1 MTCYFSLL
9 PCENRH
15 PLAAL
20 LRAFDTLSAIFPLI
34 GGYDIF
40 ATVLVS
46 LFGRDGHRREKPGGQ
61 PATAGIAR
69 GRAAVRLFPVFCSS
83 RCLLCVL
90 VCPSGEKLNMRKLAS
105 LPSVPS
111 FVRTEPV
118 GVMGNVCLA
127 TAAFCLANGRLPR
140 PAVKPR
146 AAFPTTLSISY
157 LASCSPA
164 SVFSGGTPPS
174 RREAEAGACLMLC
187 VSGKND
193 TASLL
198 GRKKLLKKQPAKGTF
213 TYLCSVKSV
222 SPEETDAAR
231 PRDYSQGVEG
241 LVVLTP
247 RGPCRRMT
255 TAPFFRPPRDARPG
269 SCLLP
274 EPGRPVPG
282 GRPGVVSLT
291 AGAAPL

>member
-1 MTCYFSLL
+1 MCSKGSDPGRERDNAWPPARHRPPRFRQRAGTGAGVPWRSEKRSRGH
-9 PCENRH
+9 PAARAPWRENNKALH
-15 PLAAL
+15 PLAVIAWTG
-20 LRAFDTLSAIFPLI
+20 RIR
-34 GGYDIF
+34 
-40 ATVLVS
+40 

-69 GRAAVRLFPVFCSS
+69 GRAAVRLFPVFCSF

-105 LPSVPS
+105 LLPVPS

-198 GRKKLLKKQPAKGTF
+198 GRKKLLKKQPAKGIF
-213 TYLCSVKSV
+213 TYLCSVKFV
-222 SPEETDAAR
+222 SPEER
-231 PRDYSQGVEG
+231 NEN
-241 LVVLTP
+241 
-247 RGPCRRMT
+247 
-255 TAPFFRPPRDARPG
+255 
-269 SCLLP
+269 SCEDIVSP
-274 EPGRPVPG
+274 NQRKDGR
-282 GRPGVVSLT
+282 
-291 AGAAPL
+291 

>member
-1 MTCYFSLL
+1 MSETTPGRPPGTGRPGSGRGQEPGRASLGGRKKGAVVIR
-9 PCENRH
+9 RH
-15 PLAAL
+15 GL
-20 LRAFDTLSAIFPLI
+20 LGVRTTRPSTPWR
-34 GGYDIF
+34 
-40 ATVLVS
+40 
-46 LFGRDGHRREKPGGQ
+46 RDGHRREKPGGL

-69 GRAAVRLFPVFCSS
+69 GRAAVRLFPVFCSF

-90 VCPSGEKLNMRKLAS
+90 VCPSGEKLNMRKFAS
-105 LPSVPS
+105 LPPVPS

-198 GRKKLLKKQPAKGTF
+198 RRKKLLKKQPAKRTF

-222 SPEETDAAR
+222 SPEER
-231 PRDYSQGVEG
+231 NEN
-241 LVVLTP
+241 
-247 RGPCRRMT
+247 
-255 TAPFFRPPRDARPG
+255 
-269 SCLLP
+269 SCEDIVSP
-274 EPGRPVPG
+274 NQRKDGR
-282 GRPGVVSLT
+282 
-291 AGAAPL
+291 